1 MPSVSGYNKREMRTI
16 RLLILFLA
24 CLLAALSRAE
34 APASLADGMK
44 LVARGE
50 YDVAVQV
57 LYPLAAA
64 RPFDASCQYWLG
76 RAYYG
81 QRFYGLAA
89 DRLGEAVNRDARDRD
104 ACYWYARALRM
115 AGRVDDALLVLPI
128 FLKRFPTDTGLV
140 TEYASACVM
149 GGRTNDA
156 LAALHSLTARDAS
169 PAMRATVDEWTK
181 ALTGADRPVAVEPKL
196 ARRTVHFE
204 LRCDASAW
212 MLRALVNDVDDLR
225 EEISEVFGVE
235 MRDFRVIA
243 FLAKGA
249 YETYARAHRGEETA
263 PAAHAYCLGNTLVL
277 RLPEE
282 WPEQEGARQT
292 LAALLRHEMAHLAI
306 NLRTGGQGVPLWLHE
321 ALACHFG
328 GTAGFA
334 TGRIP
339 DPPLA
344 PRDLDAALQSR
355 ARGRQETAYAQ
366 SHAMADVLTRALDR
380 EKLLALLDALAAGVP
395 LPTAYQD
402 IAGEPFDTFLTE
414 WPQRYP
420 AAK

>member
-1 MPSVSGYNKREMRTI
+1 MIG
-16 RLLILFLA
+16 LLILFLVG
-24 CLLAALSRAE
+24 LLPALSRAE
-34 APASLADGMK
+34 APASLTDGMA

-50 YDVAVQV
+50 YDAAVLA

-64 RPFDASCQYWLG
+64 RPFDAACQYWLG

-89 DRLGEAVNRDARDRD
+89 ERLGEAVKRDARDRD

-115 AGRVDDALLVLPI
+115 AGRVEDALLVLPF
-128 FLKRFPTDTGLV
+128 FLARFPADTELV
-140 TEYASACVM
+140 TEYAAACVM
-149 GGRTNDA
+149 AGRTHDA
-156 LAALHSLTARDAS
+156 LAALHGLTARDAS
-169 PAMRATVDEWTK
+169 PALRATVDEWTK
-181 ALTGADRPVAVEPKL
+181 ALAVRPVAVEPKL

-212 MLRALVNDVDDLR
+212 MLRALLDEVDDVR
-225 EEISEVFGVE
+225 EEISAAFGVE

-249 YETYARAHRGEETA
+249 YETYARAHRGEEAA
-263 PAAHAYCLGNTLVL
+263 PAAHAYCLGNTLVV
-277 RLPEE
+277 RLPDA
-282 WPEQEGARQT
+282 WPEQEGARRA

-321 ALACHFG
+321 ALACHYG

-344 PRDLDAALQSR
+344 PRELNAAFMSS

-366 SHAMADVLTRALDR
+366 AHAMAAVLTRALGR

-395 LPTAYQD
+395 LPTAYRD
-402 IAGEPFDTFLTE
+402 AAGEPFDTFLAE
-414 WPQRYP
+414 WAQRY
-420 AAK
+420 AAKP